1 MRRRLAAV
9 YSFSRLSN
17 KGRTIACRVLGRK
30 PFRRIYLAKAL
41 VTNQTGVRGTA
52 LAGRLRTVLS
62 EYGTAAGDA
71 DGLPELR
78 ERVTTLLAAHDDPAE
93 LLWLLYLAFVAR
105 CATDAEL
112 DRLRNDLAWSSAASV
127 IGQLREAAA
136 LAPKTWATVA
146 SLDLTTIPIVD
157 ASVTASRDI
166 HTGIPRVVREV
177 VPRWHATHDLALAIF
192 DNNACAWRRPTA
204 REAERLL
211 HWGQRSQGGVEDPV
225 EPAGTSAGTKSPT
238 KILVPWR
245 TTVILPE
252 LAGEPARSQR
262 LRALELWT
270 RTAVT
275 AIVYDLLPL
284 SRPDAWPDAMSGYF
298 ARLVTVL
305 RESARVATIS
315 QAVANDLDGLCVS
328 FRNQGLPGPAI
339 AAYPLPIQASGVS
352 RDTMTTVASEIMG
365 DPSLPLVLSVSSI
378 VPRKNNLRT
387 LQAAERLWNEGLEFE
402 LLFIAG
408 FSMNREPFDREF
420 ARLLAKGCPV
430 RVISEASESVLW
442 SAYRLA
448 RFTVFISIAEGYG
461 LPAAESIAV
470 GTPVVLSNLGSMA
483 EIGMPGGAEF
493 VDPHDLDD
501 VTSAMRRLL
510 TDDAR
515 LNQLRAEA
523 AARLLPTW
531 DDYASDTWE
540 WLVNGR
546 RVGGP

>member
-1 MRRRLAAV
+1 MARRVFGGNSDKDLDLA
-9 YSFSRLSN
+9 
-17 KGRTIACRVLGRK
+17 T
-30 PFRRIYLAKAL
+30 AL
-41 VTNQTGVRGTA
+41 VACETGARGAA
-52 LAGRLRTVLS
+52 LADRLRTVLS
-62 EYGTAAGDA
+62 EYPVPAGDAVPAAGA

-93 LLWLLYLAFVAR
+93 LLWLLHLAFVAR

-112 DRLRNDLAWSSAASV
+112 DRLRGDLAWSSAASV

-136 LAPKTWATVA
+136 LTPQTWATVA

-157 ASVTASRDI
+157 ASTTASRDV
-166 HTGIPRVVREV
+166 HTGIQRVVREV

-192 DNNACAWRRPTA
+192 DKGACVWRHPTA
-204 REAERLL
+204 REAERLI
-211 HWGQRSQGGVEDPV
+211 HWGQRPQGGVAEGTADSV
-225 EPAGTSAGTKSPT
+225 EPAVQPALSSSPT

-252 LAGEPARSQR
+252 LAGEVARSQR

-270 RTAVT
+270 PTVVT
-275 AIVYDLLPL
+275 AIVHDLLPL
-284 SRPDAWPDAMSGYF
+284 TRPEAYRDTMPMYF
-298 ARLVTVL
+298 ARYVTVL
-305 RESARVATIS
+305 RECARVAADS

-339 AAYPLPIQASGVS
+339 AAYHLPIQADPVS

-365 DPSLPLVLSVSSI
+365 DPDVALVLSVSSI

-408 FSMNREPFDREF
+408 FGINREPFDREF
-420 ARLLAKGCPV
+420 ARLLAKGRPV
-430 RVISEASESVLW
+430 RVISEASESMLW
-442 SAYRLA
+442 AAYRLA

-501 VTSAMRRLL
+501 VTSAMRLLL
-510 TDDAR
+510 TDEAR
-515 LNQLRAEA
+515 LTQLRAEA

-531 DDYASDTWE
+531 DDYATDTWE
-540 WLVNGR
+540 WLINGR
-546 RVGGP
+546 RIGRP